1 MKTKTFIL
9 TLLALIIHVMVS
21 SQTPANLAFQHD
33 KNFVLGYANY
43 TESERREFSMVDDP
57 SILLIQSEELIARA
71 KKLKKEASLKRGD
84 EQKRLI
90 ESANEL
96 MKQADIKKLA
106 ASELLAYN
114 NRMEFKLLKSAF
126 MNSLADYDQN
136 DSTVIRAKS
145 MLLSAVRSYR
155 FAIEL
160 REEAYA
166 QRSMASILANLH
178 NAEERESLAIINI
191 VQAMNMVEKV
201 APQVVATR

>member
-9 TLLALIIHVMVS
+9 TLLALIIHVVVS

-71 KKLKKEASLKRGD
+71 KKMKKEASLKRGD
-84 EQKRLI
+84 EQKRLM
-90 ESANEL
+90 ENANEL

-114 NRMEFKLLKSAF
+114 NRIEFKLLKSSF
-126 MNSLADYDQN
+126 MNMLGDYDQN
-136 DSTVIRAKS
+136 DTTVIRAKS

-155 FAIEL
+155 FATEL

-166 QRSMASILANLH
+166 QRSTASILANLH

>member
-1 MKTKTFIL
+1 MKTKMFIL

-166 QRSMASILANLH
+166 QRSMASILANLR